1 MTGILPRGLLLLI
14 LSALAAT
21 TVAQDRIPQLT
32 RVEEDDANI
41 QLDGFLDEAVWQ
53 DIPSF
58 DGMRVI
64 NPDTLEETPYDTDIR
79 VFYTEQG
86 IYVGVK
92 NHQPEETLVALM
104 TPRDTQLNRDGFVV
118 GVDASGEGLYGF
130 FLRINLGDSMTDA
143 SLLPERQMNMQWDG
157 SWNGRTQAL
166 DDGWSVEYYI
176 PWSMM
181 PLPAVESTR
190 RIGFYFERQVGSI
203 GGEAWS
209 VPPLPRTVNEYLSA
223 FMKFELRD
231 IEPRRQLTFYPFA
244 STVFDV
250 INSDNDPRV
259 GTDIYWRPTTNT
271 LLSATINPDFGTVE
285 ADDVIVNLT
294 AFEQFFPERRVFFQE
309 GQDIFNNTSPR
320 TRGGRGP
327 GGPIQLLNTRRIGG
341 AASFDVPDGV
351 SVVPTDLSQPT
362 DLYAAAKFTGQAG
375 NMRFGTLL
383 ASEQDPEIEGTLE
396 DGTPIG
402 IQATGRDFFVGRLL
416 YEDTSGGGRRQIGW
430 MGTMLDHPV
439 EEATVNAMDM
449 HYFSADNRLVVD
461 TQFLHSDNQGET
473 GVGFT
478 GDISFRPQRGTQHSI
493 RASYFD
499 ETFDMN
505 EMGFLTRNDQM
516 ALVYTFFLT
525 ESDVPG
531 LRQRTTSFFLVNQ
544 FNAGGLPV
552 RNGIFAGRGY
562 QFNNFDNIDFR
573 LQYYPR
579 RVDDRLGRGTGDWI
593 VPDRFGFNASYRSN
607 VSLPFAWNLSLD
619 VTQDDLGPMQS
630 SGRGGVTLRP
640 NDRFSVDLQLRY
652 QDREALLVHRGGGKY
667 TSFESHSWSPRL
679 EVNYFISARQR
690 LRFTTQWTGLKAFE
704 DMFYVVNPDKRER
717 LHAVPNPDDTPD
729 DFVISRMTFQA
740 RYRWEI
746 APLSDLFVVYTR
758 GANLPRNSFFT
769 FQDLFEQSWNDR
781 IVEQVAIK
789 LRYRFGS

>member
-1 MTGILPRGLLLLI
+1 MLVLLRRSLLLGLLSAIATSVAAQNPLPR
-14 LSALAAT
+14 
-21 TVAQDRIPQLT
+21 LT
-32 RVEEDDANI
+32 QVDENVANI
-41 QLDGFLDEAVWQ
+41 QLDGFLDEAIWGE
-53 DIPSF
+53 IPSF

-64 NPDTLEETPYDTDIR
+64 NPDTLAETPYDTDIR
-79 VFYTEQG
+79 VFYTQRG

-143 SLLPERQMNMQWDG
+143 SLLPERQMTMQWDG

-166 DDGWSVEYYI
+166 EDGWSVEYYI

-181 PLPAVESTR
+181 PLPAVEDTR
-190 RIGFYFERQVGSI
+190 RIGLYFERQVGSI

-223 FMKFELRD
+223 FMKFELSD
-231 IEPRRQLTFYPFA
+231 IEPRRQLTYFPFI
-244 STVFDV
+244 SNVFDGLRH
-250 INSDNDPRV
+250 DNDPRI

-320 TRGGRGP
+320 TRGGGGP
-327 GGPIQLLNTRRIGG
+327 GGPIQILNTRRIGG
-341 AASFDVPDGV
+341 AAEFDVPDGV
-351 SVVPTDLSQPT
+351 EVVPTDLSQPT
-362 DLYAAAKFTGQAG
+362 DLFGAGKFTGQVG
-375 NMRFGTLL
+375 DFRFGLLL
-383 ASEQDPEIEGTLE
+383 ASEDDPEIEGRLE

-402 IQATGRDFFVGRLL
+402 IQATGRDFFVARGL
-416 YEDTSGGGRRQIGW
+416 YEDTSSGGRRQFGW
-430 MGTMLDHPV
+430 MGTMLDHP
-439 EEATVNAMDM
+439 EEESVVNAIDA
-449 HYFSADNRLVVD
+449 HFFTADNRWVVD
-461 TQFLHSDNQGET
+461 AQFLHSDNRGVT
-473 GVGFT
+473 GSGFT
-478 GDISFRPQRGTQHSI
+478 GDIGFRPRRGVQHTL
-493 RASYFD
+493 RATYID
-499 ETFDMN
+499 DTFDMN
-505 EMGFLTRNDQM
+505 QMGFLSRNDQM
-516 ALVYTFFLT
+516 NLDYNFFLT

-531 LRQRTTSFFLVNQ
+531 LRQRTTSFFAVNQ
-544 FNAGGLPV
+544 FNTDGLPV
-552 RNGIFAGRGY
+552 RNGYFVNRGY
-562 QFNNFDNIDFR
+562 QFNNFDNFNMR
-573 LQYYPR
+573 FQFFPE

-593 VPDRFGFNASYRSN
+593 VPHRFGFETSYESN
-607 VSLPFAWNLSLD
+607 VSEPFAWNLGLD
-619 VTQDDLGPMQS
+619 VSQDDLGPMQTT
-630 SGRGGVTLRP
+630 GTGGITLRP

-652 QDREALLVHRGGGKY
+652 EDREALLVHRGNGNY

-679 EVNYFISARQR
+679 EVNYFITARQR

-704 DMFYVVNPDKRER
+704 DMFYVVNPNKREE
-717 LHAVPNPDDTPD
+717 LHAVPNPDNDPD

-769 FQDLFEQSWNDR
+769 FQDLLEQSWNDR
-781 IVEQVAIK
+781 VVDQVAIK